1 MENKNMNKEFEE
13 WLVQQK
19 CYPFTNGWRLKQ
31 SLSNGF
37 LGETNIKQIIIE
49 SHIYRVAHRAKI

>member
-1 MENKNMNKEFEE
+1 MNKEFEE